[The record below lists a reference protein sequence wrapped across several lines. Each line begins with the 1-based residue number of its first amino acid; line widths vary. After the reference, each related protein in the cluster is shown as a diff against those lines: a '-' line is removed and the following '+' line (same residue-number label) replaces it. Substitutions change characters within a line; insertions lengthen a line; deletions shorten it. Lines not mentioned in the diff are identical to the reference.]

1 MNTFNRS
8 LVSKE
13 VAVTPK
19 GVIPTIPLSVSAFCQ
34 VREGSITQQA
44 RNPGEMLTRQR
55 AVCNIVTALLYNGT
69 DYRFSSNLRASTCG
83 RVGSLPT
90 IGRCL
95 LLFPARKGAAT
106 VKRCSCVPCI
116 HTHTHT
122 HTDTHT
128 LTHSLTHTHT
138 HTHTGV
144 PVAGILVHA
153 NAHRLCGRW
162 HCV

>member
-95 LLFPARKGAAT
+95 LLFPAPRGAAT
-106 VKRCSCVPCI
+106 VKRCSFIPYI
-116 HTHTHT
+116 YTHTHT
-122 HTDTHT
+122 CIYTFMHVRTYVSVHKHTCTYACMYVCVYALA
-128 LTHSLTHTHT
+128 LT
-138 HTHTGV
+138 
-144 PVAGILVHA
+144 
-153 NAHRLCGRW
+153 RR
-162 HCV
+162 